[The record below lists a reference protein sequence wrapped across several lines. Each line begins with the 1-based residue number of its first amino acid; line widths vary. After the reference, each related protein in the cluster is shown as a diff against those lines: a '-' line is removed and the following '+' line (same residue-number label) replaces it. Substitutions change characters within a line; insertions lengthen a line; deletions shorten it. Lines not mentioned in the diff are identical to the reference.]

1 MCPVRMEEPPPL
13 KCEFCFRYYKSE
25 RGARRHYILK
35 HRYRYLRGRSPT
47 YITCDGEY
55 KRLCLREWQGQQH
68 RRPFE
73 QTSDDNSDEETDC
86 YRDQPKSG
94 RRREATAPPVQPRQ
108 TTDTRGRQPERNWAV
123 SYTHLTLPTILR
135 V

>member
-1 MCPVRMEEPPPL
+1 MSPDTSL
-13 KCEFCFRYYKSE
+13 
-25 RGARRHYILK
+25 GHYILK

-73 QTSDDNSDEETDC
+73 QTSDDNSDEEPDY
-86 YRDQPKSG
+86 YRDQPRSG
-94 RRREATAPPVQPRQ
+94 RRREATASPVQPRQ
-108 TTDTRGRQPERNWAV
+108 TSDTRGRQSERNWDRAK
-123 SYTHLTLPTILR
+123 SRQPLTGRALR
-135 V
+135 GRFDESGWKLSLIHI